1 MLTSGYHIEYDTLSM
16 IDFYNLSFTKT
27 ILRNIFKRSFFS
39 YIIILSYF
47 PYAMLWTRNI
57 YCYANI

>member
-1 MLTSGYHIEYDTLSM
+1 MLTFGYHIEYDTLM

-27 ILRNIFKRSFFS
+27 IPRNIFKRSFFS

-47 PYAMLWTRNI
+47 SYAMLWTRNI
-57 YCYANI
+57 YCHTNI